1 MAILNFFR
9 PLLVILLS
17 LGLGASPVAAASFE
31 EHEVKAALLLK
42 ILRFVEWPE
51 GAITTDDPVVACGLG
66 RDALAAELEE
76 KVPLEGVA
84 GHRAEWRKLDPA
96 RLDTESQGCHWIYIA
111 PEAGSQLHT
120 LSAAGQR
127 QPILLVGAWPG
138 FLEGGGMLNLLIE
151 QNKVR
156 FEVHLERAHRHR
168 LELSAKVLA
177 LASRVLTEFAPG

>member
-1 MAILNFFR
+1 MAILSPR
-9 PLLVILLS
+9 HLLLLLLLGTS
-17 LGLGASPVAAASFE
+17 LGAAPLGAAAFE

-42 ILRFVEWPE
+42 ILRFVEWPAD
-51 GAITTDDPVVACGLG
+51 AIEAEVPFVACGLG
-66 RDALAAELEE
+66 QDELAAELEE

-84 GHRAEWRKLDPA
+84 GRPAEWRKLDPL
-96 RLDTESQGCHWIYIA
+96 RLATEVQGCHWIYIA
-111 PEAGSQLHT
+111 PEASPLMRAT
-120 LSAAGQR
+120 TAAVQG

-151 QNKVR
+151 QKKVR
-156 FEVHLERAHRHR
+156 FEVHLEAAHRHQ